1 MRVSNVKNAIGGKK
15 MISGKKQK
23 GREETSSDKNC
34 TFRSFYHLAFKPSIG
49 HISYPYAKINGVLAK
64 NRPSG
69 PVVKDGCL
77 E

>member
-15 MISGKKQK
+15 MISDKKQK

-34 TFRSFYHLAFKPSIG
+34 TFRPFYHFAFKPSIG
-49 HISYPYAKINGVLAK
+49 HISYSYAKINCVLAK
-64 NRPSG
+64 NRPG
-69 PVVKDGCL
+69 GLMVKDGCL